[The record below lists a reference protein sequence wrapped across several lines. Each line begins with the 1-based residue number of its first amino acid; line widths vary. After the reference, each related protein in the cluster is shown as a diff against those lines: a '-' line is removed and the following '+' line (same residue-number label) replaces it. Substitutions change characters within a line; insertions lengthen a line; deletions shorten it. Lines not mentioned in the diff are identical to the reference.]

1 MRFQGSFLLL
11 SRQILEAWMEVVSIA
26 LDVIQAKGRCQAQV
40 GLDGNYSYTT

>member
-11 SRQILEAWMEVVSIA
+11 GRQILQTWMEVVPIA
-26 LDVIQAKGRCQAQV
+26 LDVIQAEGRCQAEI